1 VKKFFAALLV
11 IILVIAIVY
20 IIWNFVPVS
29 NGLVFDLRQRKTPPN
44 PDELF
49 FDDLSAIGN
58 GTYSVIFCKA
68 KEIGGKKS
76 FKVRRLTRMQYKQ

>member
-1 VKKFFAALLV
+1 MKKFFAALLV
-11 IILVIAIVY
+11 IAAIW
-20 IIWNFVPVS
+20 ITVPVS
-29 NGLVFDLRQRKTPPN
+29 NGSVSDLRQRKTPPN
-44 PDELF
+44 SDELF

-76 FKVRRLTRMQYKQ
+76 FKVRRLARMQYKQ